1 MMLQI
6 PFVGNRN
13 LQSCEEIESNR
24 LFEVGDDM
32 KKLYLVGGTM
42 GVGKTTICQ
51 QLKSELSN
59 SVFLDGDWCWDA
71 SPFHVT
77 EETKVMVV
85 DNICHLLNNFLHC
98 SAYDN
103 VIFCWVMHQQ
113 AIIDSIIQELDLANC
128 DVKVI
133 SLMTDTKCLEERLMN
148 DIEKGIRSADVLSRS
163 MERIP
168 LYQELNTIK
177 IDTCNKSVQTIVDEI
192 RNL

>member
-1 MMLQI
+1 
-6 PFVGNRN
+6 
-13 LQSCEEIESNR
+13 
-24 LFEVGDDM
+24 M

-77 EETKVMVV
+77 EEKKVMVV

-128 DVKVI
+128 DVKGI

>member
-1 MMLQI
+1 MQE
-6 PFVGNRN
+6 FV
-13 LQSCEEIESNR
+13 
-24 LFEVGDDM
+24 VGDDM

-77 EETKVMVV
+77 EEKKVMVV

>member
-1 MMLQI
+1 
-6 PFVGNRN
+6 
-13 LQSCEEIESNR
+13 
-24 LFEVGDDM
+24 
-32 KKLYLVGGTM
+32 M

-128 DVKVI
+128 DVNAHVSRHKRER
-133 SLMTDTKCLEERLMN
+133 KCHTEIGMLLVPVYTSYNKLLAVQEYFSSQDLDFSEAHALE
-148 DIEKGIRSADVLSRS
+148 
-163 MERIP
+163 
-168 LYQELNTIK
+168 K
-177 IDTCNKSVQTIVDEI
+177 IVACRFAQHTV
-192 RNL
+192 

>member
-1 MMLQI
+1 MGQRI
-6 PFVGNRN
+6 PEKEIANF
-13 LQSCEEIESNR
+13 QSCGDIESNR
-24 LFEVGDDM
+24 RFEVGDDM

>member
-1 MMLQI
+1 
-6 PFVGNRN
+6 
-13 LQSCEEIESNR
+13 
-24 LFEVGDDM
+24 
-32 KKLYLVGGTM
+32 
-42 GVGKTTICQ
+42 
-51 QLKSELSN
+51 
-59 SVFLDGDWCWDA
+59 
-71 SPFHVT
+71 
-77 EETKVMVV
+77 MVV

-128 DVKVI
+128 DVNVI
-133 SLMTDTKCLEERLMN
+133 SLMTDTKCLEERLMK

>member
-1 MMLQI
+1 MK
-6 PFVGNRN
+6 
-13 LQSCEEIESNR
+13 E
-24 LFEVGDDM
+24 FEDGDDM

-51 QLKSELSN
+51 QLKSELTN

-77 EETKVMVV
+77 EETKAMVV
-85 DNICHLLNNFLHC
+85 DNICHVLNNFLHC

-113 AIIDSIIQELDLANC
+113 AIIDSIVQELDLVNC

-163 MERIP
+163 MEKIP

-177 IDTCNKSVQTIVDEI
+177 IDTCNMSVQTIVDEI

>member
-1 MMLQI
+1 MRE
-6 PFVGNRN
+6 N
-13 LQSCEEIESNR
+13 
-24 LFEVGDDM
+24 FEVGDDM

>member
-1 MMLQI
+1 
-6 PFVGNRN
+6 
-13 LQSCEEIESNR
+13 
-24 LFEVGDDM
+24 
-32 KKLYLVGGTM
+32 M

-77 EETKVMVV
+77 EEKKVMVV

-128 DVKVI
+128 DVNVI

>member
-1 MMLQI
+1 
-6 PFVGNRN
+6 
-13 LQSCEEIESNR
+13 
-24 LFEVGDDM
+24 M

-77 EETKVMVV
+77 EEKKVMVV

>member
-1 MMLQI
+1 
-6 PFVGNRN
+6 
-13 LQSCEEIESNR
+13 
-24 LFEVGDDM
+24 
-32 KKLYLVGGTM
+32 M

-71 SPFHVT
+71 NPFHVT

>member
-1 MMLQI
+1 
-6 PFVGNRN
+6 
-13 LQSCEEIESNR
+13 
-24 LFEVGDDM
+24 
-32 KKLYLVGGTM
+32 M

-71 SPFHVT
+71 IPFHVT